1 MLPTIAHR
9 RAAIVPPSVA
19 ADPDGLVY
27 LMRHRAAKT
36 SRRCLSMERSTLEAF

>member
-27 LMRHRAAKT
+27 LMPIGLPKILAVA
-36 SRRCLSMERSTLEAF
+36 SAGEEYAEAF